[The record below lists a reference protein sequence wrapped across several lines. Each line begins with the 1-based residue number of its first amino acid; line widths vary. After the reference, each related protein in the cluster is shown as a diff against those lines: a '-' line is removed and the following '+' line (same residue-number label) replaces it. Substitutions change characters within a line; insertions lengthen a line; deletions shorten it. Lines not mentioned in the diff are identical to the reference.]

1 MIYYLSIIRESMSLI
16 SVGLQLVLTVI
27 SNSAENLNVGH
38 VSDDTKTRMNDMTS
52 CLLLHQFANGLI
64 VVQ

>member
-1 MIYYLSIIRESMSLI
+1 MSLI

-38 VSDDTKTRMNDMTS
+38 VSDDTNTRRNDMTS

-64 VVQ
+64 VVK